1 MSVLSLKGFVHLLS
15 GSSVKWFTDD
25 QAVPLIVASGS
36 MKEHLPQLVVDIF
49 YTARENIE
57 IYVQWI
63 LRLLNERADYLS
75 KIVDYDDW
83 IVKDCYFRAAT
94 SLWGPCSVDCFTSSI
109 SRKVR
114 RFYTKY
120 FNPDSLGVDSLK
132 SNWDGETCW
141 LVPPVSLVKKVIGH
155 VSFCQCKGILVV
167 PYWPP
172 APFWPFLVERGGVIR
187 PFVRDFCAVE
197 NGRDGLLHRSNK
209 SSLFGSE
216 NFSTPVLFLLLDG
229 AVH

>member
-15 GSSVKWFTDD
+15 GSAVKWFTDD

-83 IVKDCYFRAAT
+83 IVKDCYFRADT
-94 SLWGPCSVDCFTSSI
+94 SLWGPVQLT
-109 SRKVR
+109 V
-114 RFYTKY
+114 
-120 FNPDSLGVDSLK
+120 L
-132 SNWDGETCW
+132 
-141 LVPPVSLVKKVIGH
+141 LVPLAARFVDFTLSTLIR
-155 VSFCQCKGILVV
+155 IL
-167 PYWPP
+167 
-172 APFWPFLVERGGVIR
+172 
-187 PFVRDFCAVE
+187 
-197 NGRDGLLHRSNK
+197 
-209 SSLFGSE
+209 
-216 NFSTPVLFLLLDG
+216 
-229 AVH
+229 